1 MNISKNKIL
10 IRKNTFLKNYFLN
23 YSHTVKKLDYNELEK
38 ITNFLE
44 KKIKKKNTIFIV
56 YVS

>member
-1 MNISKNKIL
+1 MNISKNKML
-10 IRKNTFLKNYFLN
+10 IKKNTFLKNYFLN

-44 KKIKKKNTIFIV
+44 KKIKKKIL
-56 YVS
+56 YL